1 MQKPVEDKTSS
12 VYIFDINLG
21 LFMLN
26 ACGVVMV
33 RPSPLRATLYLYLC
47 LLMILPF
54 STFYYSEFLNLA
66 LMIIL
71 LLTLCVLTLYHHAT
85 FQILDL
91 PYQINLEFPSFTL
104 FGINAVYPYVSIR
117 T

>member
-54 STFYYSEFLNLA
+54 STFYYSEFLKLSAYDNFA
-66 LMIIL
+66 SD
-71 LLTLCVLTLYHHAT
+71 TLCPNTISFRRVSNPGSTLS
-85 FQILDL
+85 D
-91 PYQINLEFPSFTL
+91 
-104 FGINAVYPYVSIR
+104 
-117 T
+117 